1 MSVFLSFFPDD
12 KSNAQIS
19 AVSDNVKEVFEGLGI
34 AVRWSNPKTY
44 HSTLLFLG
52 KGVSPIK
59 IAYLRYKLK
68 KFRFEKFS
76 IKFNSIKLGI
86 SRKYRELIFLDF
98 LEGGEQM
105 RELYLQLK
113 QLLNEKSDINFIPH
127 LTLGRVNK
135 DLSGQESAN
144 IIKDLANVS
153 KKMNVNKISFEVSE
167 INLVKAEDDNYI
179 IQMSITAN

>member
-1 MSVFLSFFPDD
+1 MSIFLGFFPDE
-12 KSNAQIS
+12 KSNVEIAN
-19 AVSDNVKEVFEGLGI
+19 VSESVKEIFEGLGI

-52 KGVSPIK
+52 KSLSPIK
-59 IAYLRYKLK
+59 TAYLKYKLK
-68 KFRFEKFS
+68 KFQFKKFS
-76 IKFNSIKLGI
+76 IKFNSVKLGI
-86 SRKYRELIFLDF
+86 SRKYRELIYLDF

-113 QLLNEKSDINFIPH
+113 QISGEKSDINFIPH

-153 KKMNVNKISFEVSE
+153 KKMDVNKISFEVSE
-167 INLVKAEDDNYI
+167 INLVKSEDDNYF
-179 IQMSITAN
+179 IQLNITSS

>member
-1 MSVFLSFFPDD
+1 MSIFLGFFPDN
-12 KSNAQIS
+12 KSNVEIAT
-19 AVSDNVKEVFEGLGI
+19 VSESVKEIFAGLGI

-52 KGVSPIK
+52 KTVSPIK
-59 IAYLRYKLK
+59 IAYLKYKLK

-76 IKFNSIKLGI
+76 IKFNSVKLGI

-153 KKMNVNKISFEVSE
+153 KKMNVNKISFEVSV
-167 INLVKAEDDNYI
+167 INLVKAENDNYI
-179 IQMSITAN
+179 IQMSVTAN